1 MPQFVVP
8 QFIDVEDKII
18 GPITTRQFIMGV
30 VAMLL
35 IFLAYRFADTLLF
48 IIEAVVIFL
57 LYILIGFLK
66 INGLT
71 SYLFALHIL
80 QTLTKPTLRVWVKK
94 RERNIRPMRE
104 SADDAS
110 GQEARPNA
118 PRKVISQQRLSSLTL
133 LMDTGGR
140 YRPEDVLRREPPAAA
155 PLPPQ
160 SNT

>member
-57 LYILIGFLK
+57 LYILIGFIKK
-66 INGLT
+66 ILT
-71 SYLFALHIL
+71 
-80 QTLTKPTLRVWVKK
+80 
-94 RERNIRPMRE
+94 
-104 SADDAS
+104 
-110 GQEARPNA
+110 
-118 PRKVISQQRLSSLTL
+118 
-133 LMDTGGR
+133 
-140 YRPEDVLRREPPAAA
+140 
-155 PLPPQ
+155 
-160 SNT
+160 